1 MSKEI
6 VTNFNFLFCDFRT
19 NLICYVATPIY
30 TSDIIGCFKIL
41 GKSSRLELPDTKLST
56 LRHLLS
62 YLYFDQF
69 TTDQDGLLDLV
80 RIIYHEFLNVDQ
92 SQDHFVL
99 FSVLQFKLFRSC
111 TSLQLFPSNFSL
123 VCQKAS
129 PVNWAWLAVTQTLI
143 KIVKS
148 LDRKLK
154 VQVFGK
160 FWAGCSWG
168 CNQI

>member
-1 MSKEI
+1 MSKEL
-6 VTNFNFLFCDFRT
+6 VTNFNFLFCDFGT
-19 NLICYVATPIY
+19 NPMFLEIKFSLGTLDKPDMLCCIY
-30 TSDIIGCFKIL
+30 TSDIIGCLKIL

-129 PVNWAWLAVTQTLI
+129 PVNWV
-143 KIVKS
+143 
-148 LDRKLK
+148 
-154 VQVFGK
+154 
-160 FWAGCSWG
+160 
-168 CNQI
+168 